1 MDEEESMQRRTN
13 PWFPGTALLL
23 ILITML
29 LGVGA
34 GAQNKYKTLYKFTG
48 GADGNSP
55 RASLVRDQ
63 AGNLY
68 GTTEFGG
75 DHKVGTVFKLTP
87 NSDGSWTESVLYS
100 FCSLANCIDGA
111 QPAGGLIFDASGN
124 LYGTTVTGGNF
135 NIGTVY
141 ELTPANGA
149 WTESVLYSFCSLAI
163 CTDGGSPTGGVIFDP
178 SGNLYGTTQDGGNND
193 KGTVYELTPANGTWT
208 ERVLHSFC
216 SDTTC
221 SDGDEPDAGV
231 IFDASGSLY
240 GTTLYGGKEAWGDVF
255 KLTPSGGTWTI
266 SVLHTFT
273 GGNDGGVPAGGLV
286 MDRAGNLYGMSAFG
300 GLYRHGTVFKLSQ
313 ATGKWKGAVLH
324 NFANGDGAQ
333 PLGGVTLDSSGNI
346 YGMTPVGGDLNRCNR
361 TGCGVVFKLAPKS
374 KGGWTEAVLHR
385 FLDHPGALPVAELIF
400 DSAGNSYGTTFGDQV
415 KTFGS
420 VFEITP

>member
-1 MDEEESMQRRTN
+1 MDEEEGMQRRTN

-100 FCSLANCIDGA
+100 FCSLA
-111 QPAGGLIFDASGN
+111 
-124 LYGTTVTGGNF
+124 T
-135 NIGTVY
+135 
-141 ELTPANGA
+141 
-149 WTESVLYSFCSLAI
+149 

-208 ERVLHSFC
+208 EKVLHSFC

-300 GLYRHGTVFKLSQ
+300 GLYRHGTVFNLSQ